1 MLVREVLAEALGGVR
16 PSDPAAEPVR
26 IARDGDLTAFAVRI
40 ARLCDDPATRQALLD
55 GRLRFRLEGGAAPSG
70 AAGTAAGTAA
80 GAQGA
85 EPAPIRAGRGPVTER
100 QVRAA
105 GAAGA
110 RLVLGPGAVLTPL
123 ARDRARQDRVE
134 IVDERKER

>member
-70 AAGTAAGTAA
+70 AAGTAAG
-80 GAQGA
+80 AQGA

>member
-70 AAGTAAGTAA
+70 AAGTAAG
-80 GAQGA
+80 AQGA
-85 EPAPIRAGRGPVTER
+85 EPAPIWAGRGPVTER

>member
-1 MLVREVLAEALGGVR
+1 VTGDELRLLVREVLAEALGAAR
-16 PSDPAAEPVR
+16 PNDEAGEQVR
-26 IARDGDLTAFAVRI
+26 ITGDAELTAFAVRI
-40 ARLCDDPATRQALLD
+40 ARLCDDPAARQALL
-55 GRLRFRLEGGAAPSG
+55 GGQLRFRLAPGPTPAPASSGPGG
-70 AAGTAAGTAA
+70 
-80 GAQGA
+80 

-105 GAAGA
+105 AAAGA

-123 ARDRARQDRVE
+123 ARDRARADRVE

>member
-70 AAGTAAGTAA
+70 AAGTAAG
-80 GAQGA
+80 AQGV

-105 GAAGA
+105 AAAGA